1 MIEQEWM
8 DQLPL
13 EVNRGSCVGNKDWSW
28 GNPVSYDV
36 AIELFFEAFL
46 ALKPD
51 VANCGNYTCGVMDEN
66 HKDCYLYI
74 YIHHM
79 ENKNAHRIHEF
90 LFHLS
95 YLQFLIALTYK
106 CSQTHVHLSF
116 AYTHDSNAA
125 LCIHNIDYCYSNY
138 TLLRSFPNLN
148 N

>member
-1 MIEQEWM
+1 
-8 DQLPL
+8 
-13 EVNRGSCVGNKDWSW
+13 
-28 GNPVSYDV
+28 
-36 AIELFFEAFL
+36 
-46 ALKPD
+46 
-51 VANCGNYTCGVMDEN
+51 
-66 HKDCYLYI
+66 
-74 YIHHM
+74 M

-125 LCIHNIDYCYSNY
+125 LCMYITLITATVIIHS
-138 TLLRSFPNLN
+138 LRSFPNLN